1 MTTQNAMFG
10 LKQFA
15 RDLIWR
21 LEAFG
26 FGALMQYFARKTPQK
41 ASDAGAKILRFIGPL
56 LSAHR
61 TALRNLQLA
70 FPEKSAAEIKDIA
83 HKMWG
88 EIGRNV
94 GEMPHLSQLRISG
107 PSPQIELRGRE
118 VLDRIRDSGRGAIFV
133 SGHLGNWEVMAATL
147 FQIGIAF
154 EVTYRPP
161 NNPYVD
167 AQIQA
172 LRSDYGIDA
181 FVAKR
186 RAALWDLMTSV
197 EAGKSLTFLIDQK
210 YDEGLAIPFFN
221 HPAMTMQGP
230 IRIARRCNVPVVI
243 GATRR
248 IAPGRF
254 VVEVEEPLVLSP
266 VKGEDGVRA
275 DLVAINQYLESKIQ
289 ECPEQWFWVHRRWP
303 RAAWDHLTGPVAWM

>member
-1 MTTQNAMFG
+1 MNTKQAAFS
-10 LKQFA
+10 LKAFM
-15 RDLIWR
+15 RDRVWR
-21 LEAFG
+21 LEAIG
-26 FGALMQYFARKTPQK
+26 FAALMRYFACRTPEQ
-41 ASDAGAKILRFIGPL
+41 ASNAGAKLLGFIGPF
-56 LSAHR
+56 LSAHK
-61 TALRNLQLA
+61 TASRNLRLA
-70 FPEKSAAEIKDIA
+70 FPEKSAAQIKDIT
-83 HKMWG
+83 HKMWA
-88 EIGRNV
+88 EIGRNI
-94 GEMPHLSQLRISG
+94 GEMPHLSRLRIAGS
-107 PSPQIELRGRE
+107 SPQIELRGAG

-147 FQIGIAF
+147 FQARIPF

-167 AQIQA
+167 VRIQA
-172 LRSDYGIDA
+172 LRSDYGIEA

-186 RAALWDLMTSV
+186 RAALWDLMISV

-210 YDEGLAIPFFN
+210 YDEGLAIPFFG
-221 HPAMTMQGP
+221 HAAMTMQGP
-230 IRIARRCNVPVVI
+230 IRIARRCKVPIVM

-266 VKGEDGVRA
+266 LKGEDGVRA
-275 DLVAINQYLESKIQ
+275 DLVTINRYLESKIR

-303 RAAWDHLTGPVAWM
+303 RAAWDHLGEPVK